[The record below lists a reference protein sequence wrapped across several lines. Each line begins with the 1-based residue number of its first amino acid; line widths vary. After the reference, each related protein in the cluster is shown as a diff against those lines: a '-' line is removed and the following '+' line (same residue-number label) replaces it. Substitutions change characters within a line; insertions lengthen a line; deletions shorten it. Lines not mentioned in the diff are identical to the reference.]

1 MDKKLFKRL
10 VESMDQMNEIVRGER
25 TPSREFYVDDNID
38 ILRRILSLLEDYSF
52 EDDVSLE
59 ENILLKR
66 LQTKVNTMMEDYV
79 EDFKA

>member
-1 MDKKLFKRL
+1 MDSSIN
-10 VESMDQMNEIVRGER
+10 VEFIMN
-25 TPSREFYVDDNID
+25 DNID

-66 LQTKVNTMMEDYV
+66 LQTRVNTMMEDYT
-79 EDFKA
+79 EDFAG

>member
-1 MDKKLFKRL
+1 MEKGTD
-10 VESMDQMNEIVRGER
+10 MN
-25 TPSREFYVDDNID
+25 DNID
-38 ILRRILSLLEDYSF
+38 ILRRILALLEDYSF

-66 LQTKVNTMMEDYV
+66 LHTRVDTIMEDYV

>member
-1 MDKKLFKRL
+1 MEKGTN
-10 VESMDQMNEIVRGER
+10 MN
-25 TPSREFYVDDNID
+25 DNID
-38 ILRRILSLLEDYSF
+38 ILRRILALLEFDYWL

-66 LQTKVNTMMEDYV
+66 LQTMVNSMVENYV

>member
-1 MDKKLFKRL
+1 
-10 VESMDQMNEIVRGER
+10 MN
-25 TPSREFYVDDNID
+25 DNTD

-66 LQTKVNTMMEDYV
+66 LQTRVNTMMEDYT
-79 EDFKA
+79 EDFAG

>member
-1 MDKKLFKRL
+1 MEKGTN
-10 VESMDQMNEIVRGER
+10 MN
-25 TPSREFYVDDNID
+25 DNID
-38 ILRRILSLLEDYSF
+38 ILRRILALLEDYSF

-66 LQTKVNTMMEDYV
+66 LHTRVDTIMEDYV

>member
-1 MDKKLFKRL
+1 MVQWFYNMEKGTDMKDNTDILRHIL
-10 VESMDQMNEIVRGER
+10 SETSMN
-25 TPSREFYVDDNID
+25 NID

-66 LQTKVNTMMEDYV
+66 LQTRVNTMMEDYV

>member
-1 MDKKLFKRL
+1 MKDNTDILRHIL
-10 VESMDQMNEIVRGER
+10 SETSMN
-25 TPSREFYVDDNID
+25 NID

-66 LQTKVNTMMEDYV
+66 LQTRVNTMMEDYV

>member
-1 MDKKLFKRL
+1 M
-10 VESMDQMNEIVRGER
+10 
-25 TPSREFYVDDNID
+25 DNID

-66 LQTKVNTMMEDYV
+66 LQTRVNTMMEDYT
-79 EDFKA
+79 EDFAFPTEWRSRT